1 MWLMLR
7 GKSKDKTKREFVRVF
22 PIWARS
28 GEEKWLADK
37 ARRGLLLEKVVS
49 GGLYRF
55 AAAQPAELDFAV
67 EYCGKEPDVPTKIA
81 RICNAG
87 WEYVGRYGDCRYYH
101 KPADSEAAHPSKGN
115 YLELDRIKSA
125 QNNLTT
131 VLLLNI
137 PCTVFCLAYV
147 ALFIADGFFF
157 SDFSAYNL
165 GYPFFLAWGVFSA
178 VLLSR
183 WLAKLSKRAKLLAPE
198 E

>member
-1 MWLMLR
+1 MP
-7 GKSKDKTKREFVRVF
+7 TKHAAGCCLKRWFRD
-22 PIWARS
+22 
-28 GEEKWLADK
+28 L
-37 ARRGLLLEKVVS
+37 
-49 GGLYRF
+49 RF

-165 GYPFFLAWGVFSA
+165 GYPFFLAWCVSA
-178 VLLSR
+178 RCRFPAGWQSCQV
-183 WLAKLSKRAKLLAPE
+183 RAACAGRINSPGSARRLFLCVDFE
-198 E
+198 